1 MLLRFD
7 IGRVDGVCVCVC
19 VCVCEVLFC
28 SAVAVAVDLLL
39 VSLADDDVQGG
50 AS

>member
-19 VCVCEVLFC
+19 EVMFC